1 MVDHGDVTKM
11 ETLGGKK
18 LLSGRGVDRAPSG
31 ENVWVWI
38 LVEMQQARC
47 IRQQAM
53 GACGRVTWAF
63 WMRGR
68 DLILELERRLAL
80 GPLLKPEGDTSLALT

>member
-1 MVDHGDVTKM
+1 MVNHGDVTKM
-11 ETLGGKK
+11 ETLGGKQIF
-18 LLSGRGVDRAPSG
+18 SGRGVDRAPSG

-53 GACGRVTWAF
+53 GACR
-63 WMRGR
+63 
-68 DLILELERRLAL
+68 
-80 GPLLKPEGDTSLALT
+80 